1 MDQNG
6 TTDPEIPMAVR
17 KLLKEKARKAL
28 LWILEKE
35 IPFTERTE
43 ERHTPKPLTIKIQG
57 IQQPREYPDL
67 KGPEKT
73 RLVLASLLHIH
84 DSIVDADAWQGYEG
98 TPDQIDKLRWEVYGI
113 LAKNPEV
120 TTTEEVHDIW
130 LEDYATAELQKDLGW
145 VPEDMEE
152 DEDQGDE
159 DLLTPTDYSNHQIQM
174 VEDQNDKQ

>member
-17 KLLKEKARKAL
+17 KLLKDQARKAV
-28 LWILEKE
+28 LWILGTR
-35 IPFTERTE
+35 IPFTGNRTATTQ
-43 ERHTPKPLTIKIQG
+43 TPDHQNSED
-57 IQQPREYPDL
+57 QDQDPDTR
-67 KGPEKT
+67 PEGKT
-73 RLVLASLLHIH
+73 RPWSLSHCLAIH

-130 LEDYATAELQKDLGW
+130 LEYGGRRTWDGYLRIWKRTRTRG
-145 VPEDMEE
+145 
-152 DEDQGDE
+152 
-159 DLLTPTDYSNHQIQM
+159 TRTY
-174 VEDQNDKQ
+174 

>member
-1 MDQNG
+1 M
-6 TTDPEIPMAVR
+6 PLR
-17 KLLKEKARKAL
+17 KVVKENLRKAMK
-28 LWILEKE
+28 WAMETE
-35 IPFTERTE
+35 IPFTEPTKAKQK
-43 ERHTPKPLTIKIQG
+43 PKPLSITIKG
-57 IQQPREYPDL
+57 THPGDYPDL

-145 VPEDMEE
+145 VPEDMQEE
-152 DEDQGDE
+152 GDQGDE
-159 DLLTPTDYSNHQIQM
+159 DLLTPTDYSNHQMQV
-174 VEDQNDKQ
+174 VEDQNDKE